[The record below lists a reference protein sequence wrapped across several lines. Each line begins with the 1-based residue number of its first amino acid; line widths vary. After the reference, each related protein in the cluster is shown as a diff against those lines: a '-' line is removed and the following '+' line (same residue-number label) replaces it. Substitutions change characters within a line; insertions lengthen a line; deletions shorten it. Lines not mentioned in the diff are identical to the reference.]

1 MNNMQK
7 SFKQKAAMGIRS
19 GMVHG
24 KGTTTSDSVPAH
36 LSRGEAVL
44 PAKTVQAVGAGN
56 VANLIQHTTGH
67 APGGLRAGGHYKF
80 GMADLQTGASNLMGK
95 AKSGLGSLVD
105 GAKSIYSNVTA
116 PKLSPMPESPAGG
129 TDWGKYESSPQARGV
144 PPRPTPAPGPSPVYE
159 SVNGEPPPMDE
170 PAYRAT
176 GGANPA
182 APNAAQAA
190 ENLGGKAASGIRPT
204 VASAGSRFG
213 LTKTGMLA
221 GLLEANNT
229 YGDATTPGMTPGEVQ
244 GRVAQGAGR
253 VAGAVAGAKFGQSL
267 APGLWK
273 IPAGIVGAGIGTFA
287 PERLAQVGAAA
298 VGHPFELPSDT
309 AQKLHEANAAMP
321 DELAQGAKNQEAMA
335 AWNARD
341 AEAARIQAESPEGKA
356 AAASAQLRTNQDAW
370 LQRQGVTSAQ
380 LGGAPT
386 TQNAS
391 NLKNQTQSGI
401 RQDAGPAPL
410 TTPDGIIGRRF
421 NAEDVQAIN
430 ARHGIRE
437 AQQTLTPQLLQ
448 NADTESTDRI
458 MGSSNRADKKMN
470 VFTGVGGGANWEQR
484 HPDQYAAAQARQP
497 NPSQQAAQDDMDE
510 TMAAYTAYHPK
521 AGLALQLENRRNM
534 LQGQSNMLQHQQ
546 MALTER
552 HATEDRKLGIAAG
565 TRAHDQDYQ
574 MHMATLG
581 NTMGQQNLE
590 QHEKA
595 FASAFGKP
603 KDGETDAA
611 QPVRQA
617 LANDLASQ
625 GIPAGAMTGAD
636 VQRYIQDYKAQQARE
651 PGSLHK
657 IQLYLSGKPYTE
669 SASVLDKQAV
679 AGGRGR
685 GFLGLPGQTNQYG
698 DFTYDPA
705 RITKDAQEEANYKYF
720 GGGK

>member
-7 SFKQKAAMGIRS
+7 SFKQKAAMGIRA

-24 KGTTTSDSVPAH
+24 KGTTTSDSVPVH
-36 LSRGEAVL
+36 LSRGEEVL
-44 PAKTVQAVGAGN
+44 PAETVQAVGAGN
-56 VANLIQHTTGH
+56 VANLIKRTTGH
-67 APGGLRAGGHYKF
+67 APKGIRAGGHYAEGGVWDSMQAGAKNLY
-80 GMADLQTGASNLMGK
+80 GAAKTGLGGAVDSAKAMYAGATAPAPAPVNPVAGSQPMSNSKWDAYNEPTIQRNAAASVPPEAVAQDPLRITAPKAPPLGTAASNL
-95 AKSGLGSLVD
+95 
-105 GAKSIYSNVTA
+105 
-116 PKLSPMPESPAGG
+116 GG
-129 TDWGKYESSPQARGV
+129 TVAEAAHPTVAGV
-144 PPRPTPAPGPSPVYE
+144 
-159 SVNGEPPPMDE
+159 
-170 PAYRAT
+170 
-176 GGANPA
+176 
-182 APNAAQAA
+182 AQKFG
-190 ENLGGKAASGIRPT
+190 LGGKLGGLAATGLEGYN
-204 VASAGSRFG
+204 ASADI
-213 LTKTGMLA
+213 A
-221 GLLEANNT
+221 
-229 YGDATTPGMTPGEVQ
+229 TPGMTGADQ
-244 GRVAQGAGR
+244 LGRGFEAGSRLAGGAAGSTLGAR
-253 VAGAVAGAKFGQSL
+253 YGATLAGGKGAIVGGLLGGAAGALAPEYMLKAAGAATGV
-267 APGLWK
+267 P
-273 IPAGIVGAGIGTFA
+273 VT
-287 PERLAQVGAAA
+287 
-298 VGHPFELPSDT
+298 LPSDT
-309 AQKLHEANAAMP
+309 AKGLRTADVALMQGIP
-321 DELAQGAKNQEAMA
+321 DELALGAKNQEAMA
-335 AWNARD
+335 AWNAKD
-341 AEAARIQAESPEGKA
+341 AAAAKAQADSPEGKA
-356 AAASAQLRTNQDAW
+356 AAAGAQLRTNQDAW

-401 RQDAGPAPL
+401 RQDSGPAPL

-430 ARHGIRE
+430 ARRGIRE
-437 AQQTLTPQLLQ
+437 AQQTLAPQLLQ

-470 VFTGVGGGANWEQR
+470 VFTGVGGGANWEDR
-484 HPDQYAAAQARQP
+484 HPAQYKAALARQP

-651 PGSLHK
+651 PGSLRK
-657 IQLYLSGKPYTE
+657 IQLYLRGEPYTE

-679 AGGRGR
+679 AGGRSR
-685 GFLGLPGQTNQYG
+685 GSLGLSGQTNRLG

-705 RITKDAQEEANYKYF
+705 RITKDAQEEANYKSF
-720 GGGK
+720 GGGR